1 MGSQT
6 TSASELRS
14 VGEKLFKPGF
24 FRGVFPAN
32 SEPAMD
38 GTTHFLIINTMN
50 RPPGQHWTG
59 LYREGNKQILYDS
72 FGRSKGEGDL
82 HLLSR
87 YEVTEE
93 DAEQPISQ
101 HPELQYCGQACLAFG
116 LVCQNS
122 GMKAAKYI

>member
-1 MGSQT
+1 
-6 TSASELRS
+6 
-14 VGEKLFKPGF
+14 
-24 FRGVFPAN
+24 
-32 SEPAMD
+32 
-38 GTTHFLIINTMN
+38 MN

-59 LYREGNKQILYDS
+59 LYREGNEQILYDS
-72 FGRSKGEGDL
+72 FGRSKAVGDL

-116 LVCQNS
+116 LVCQKS
-122 GMKAAKYI
+122 GMKVAKYI